1 MAKITKPVTTGI
13 IHEGGLLSDY
23 LKQAWDNT
31 LHADNYF
38 VSVKDFGA
46 KGDGSA
52 DDTAA
57 FKAAL
62 ASGKNV
68 YIPVGIYIISETLY
82 FKNQVIKGGGIAP
95 VPSLGTILAISHN
108 EPAWKYDESAG
119 YSMGGYLGG
128 FFIDYGEN
136 KPDNYAGRKGID
148 LGDDD
153 QQAWPSQFII
163 ENIIVRGAYF
173 GLHDET
179 GAFQYSM
186 RNVVA
191 INCWEGFRKFTGTT
205 VLMDTCYALN
215 CYQAY
220 RLANVYNMTMNNCA
234 MDGCNDIQ
242 GLQAFDITNCK
253 GLVING
259 MYSENCEIHH
269 SGNASI
275 FIHGDSTVTINGY
288 ALHSHNVVVDP
299 ASGSEEAY
307 FLRAHDSS
315 RVNVDGIF
323 FGENL
328 KSTSIFTYPIMASG
342 ESRIKLGTTAL
353 KAWVGAKG
361 GASMAAVGDSLIEY
375 DNTVFN
381 PSLTV
386 GWCSNNGVVAKGT
399 LVVNTTLEPNA
410 DLNAGTIQLVGD
422 YKPNKGDVLTYGST
436 FDVQS
441 CAIILKPQG
450 DNSCNVYIKNLS
462 AGSSVTLN
470 GILHVQAIRR

>member
-1 MAKITKPVTTGI
+1 MRGGGGG
-13 IHEGGLLSDY
+13 GGLLSDY
-23 LKQAWDNT
+23 LKQAWNDT

-46 KGDGSA
+46 KGDGST

-57 FKAAL
+57 FKTAL

-95 VPSLGTILAISHN
+95 LPSLGTILAISHS
-108 EPAWKYDESAG
+108 EPALKYDASAG

-148 LGDDD
+148 LGDAN
-153 QQAWPSQFII
+153 QQAWPSQFIM

-186 RNVVA
+186 RNVLA

-242 GLQAFDITNCK
+242 GYRHLILQ
-253 GLVING
+253 
-259 MYSENCEIHH
+259 
-269 SGNASI
+269 
-275 FIHGDSTVTINGY
+275 
-288 ALHSHNVVVDP
+288 
-299 ASGSEEAY
+299 
-307 FLRAHDSS
+307 
-315 RVNVDGIF
+315 
-323 FGENL
+323 
-328 KSTSIFTYPIMASG
+328 
-342 ESRIKLGTTAL
+342 TA
-353 KAWVGAKG
+353 K
-361 GASMAAVGDSLIEY
+361 
-375 DNTVFN
+375 
-381 PSLTV
+381 
-386 GWCSNNGVVAKGT
+386 
-399 LVVNTTLEPNA
+399 
-410 DLNAGTIQLVGD
+410 DL
-422 YKPNKGDVLTYGST
+422 
-436 FDVQS
+436 
-441 CAIILKPQG
+441 
-450 DNSCNVYIKNLS
+450 
-462 AGSSVTLN
+462 
-470 GILHVQAIRR
+470 